1 MLALLLLLF
10 LSLLSRS
17 QPLSTPPAPPFPAF
31 TTLSAPALSILQL
44 GAALDRGQAYN
55 PTSGAHYESSM
66 RSARSSIEAL
76 VASAPPPDS
85 VAPCLGEWELVLST
99 VPHGIFRSSPFFLA
113 VQEAFS
119 FAENGTAF
127 GQDKAGLFFKL
138 HELQTCSW
146 GVSKV
151 GRVGQRILPD
161 GRIYSE
167 FDTSIFS
174 LTVVPIVGWF
184 KLLPTFGGCVITK
197 ADYEAEPTEE
207 GLRMAM
213 NVDYTTSRPVPG
225 LSGLGEFIWRI
236 KVSAG
241 PPPDTPSSGLTP
253 DRRCR
258 CAPCGGC
265 CLGTRAATRR
275 ARSRRCTRTS
285 CCGSRGTGTASSS
298 STRGRPC
305 RASSAT
311 TCRQEEESGSFLS
324 TVHITKAH
332 PSPVPPPPSPPLART
347 FPPPRL
353 SPSGRA

>member
-1 MLALLLLLF
+1 MLALLLLLY

-17 QPLSTPPAPPFPAF
+17 QPLSTPPATPFPAA
-31 TTLSAPALSILQL
+31 TTLSAPALEILQL

-55 PTSGAHYESSM
+55 PTSGAYYESSM
-66 RSARSSIEAL
+66 LRARSSIEAL
-76 VASAPPPDS
+76 IASASPPAS
-85 VAPCLGEWELVLST
+85 IAPCLGEWELVLST

-119 FAENGTAF
+119 FAENKTAF

-174 LTVVPIVGWF
+174 LTVIPILGWF

-241 PPPDTPSSGLTP
+241 SAPRHTLFRPNPRPQVPVRAVWRLLPWTKGRGPTCELTQVYADELLRVAR
-253 DRRCR
+253 DRD
-258 CAPCGGC
+258 GEFFVY
-265 CLGTRAATRR
+265 
-275 ARSRRCTRTS
+275 SR
-285 CCGSRGTGTASSS
+285 
-298 STRGRPC
+298 P
-305 RASSAT
+305 
-311 TCRQEEESGSFLS
+311 
-324 TVHITKAH
+324 TV
-332 PSPVPPPPSPPLART
+332 
-347 FPPPRL
+347 PREF
-353 SPSGRA
+353 GDDV